1 MKSLIPWKRRNENSG
16 GTALAERPRDALMQ
30 MRREFDSLLDRFF
43 GDWPMMAGR
52 DWPMMGW
59 DFDVDDKENEIVVR
73 ADAPGFE
80 PDDFNV
86 EIVGN
91 SLVLKAERKEE
102 EQKGNGYQ
110 YCRGHLYRSVPLPS
124 GVEADKID
132 ARYRNGVLEVHVP
145 KGEEAKGKR
154 ITVKAV

>member
-1 MKSLIPWKRRNENSG
+1 MKSLIPWKRRNENGG
-16 GTALAERPRDALMQ
+16 GTALAERPRDALTQ

-59 DFDVDDKENEIVVR
+59 GFDVDDKDNEIVVH

-91 SLVLKAERKEE
+91 NLILKAEHKEE
-102 EQKGNGYQ
+102 EKKGNGYQ
-110 YCRGHLYRSVPLPS
+110 YRRGHLYQSVPLPH

-132 ARYRNGVLEVHVP
+132 ACYRNGVLEVHVP